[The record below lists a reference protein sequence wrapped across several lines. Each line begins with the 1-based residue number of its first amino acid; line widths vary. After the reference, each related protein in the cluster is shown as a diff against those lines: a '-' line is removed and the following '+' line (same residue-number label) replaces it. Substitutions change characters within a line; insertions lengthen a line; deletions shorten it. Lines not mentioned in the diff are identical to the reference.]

1 MQTGT
6 CVETLEKHEY
16 QITSLCWLPDG
27 KGFVSGGMDGRVQ
40 GYVSKILYVVG
51 RSRSSRG

>member
-51 RSRSSRG
+51 RSR